1 MKGVSQLMLD
11 KISKE
16 QFLSMNAISEID
28 VEIEKGLIEAYRS
41 KCADKLEEFIYLTF
55 VYEVFEIKYADVLN
69 ELLISDWHYQHENI
83 VLLLQ
88 RISSVE
94 SLEYLYNAMDLHLQ
108 YLEWDDN
115 YAFEVKCVRAI
126 YQIGKEK
133 SVPYLKELCRH
144 PNSIIRKTAQ
154 RQIEKMV

>member
-1 MKGVSQLMLD
+1 M
-11 KISKE
+11 
-16 QFLSMNAISEID
+16 
-28 VEIEKGLIEAYRS
+28 
-41 KCADKLEEFIYLTF
+41 
-55 VYEVFEIKYADVLN
+55 
-69 ELLISDWHYQHENI
+69 
-83 VLLLQ
+83 
-88 RISSVE
+88 E

-133 SVPYLKELCRH
+133 SVPY
-144 PNSIIRKTAQ
+144 RKTAQ